1 MLRTPALLA
10 AILLLLALLGCATPG
25 PPLPPSLDLPRPV
38 TDLQARREG
47 SRVILSWTAPNEN
60 TDKLRL
66 RHPGPT
72 AICRKIEPTLVLNAP
87 APASSTACEPVIA
100 TVPAAD
106 LHATKQPEQT
116 AAPEFA
122 HASAGARVTYSL
134 TLPAELTREH
144 PDGSAVFYVQPLNSS
159 GRGAGFSNAAAVPL
173 APAYPPPDSFKA
185 RQTKPAIV
193 LTWTPEPPNSMNS
206 TRISGY
212 RIARREAGAQSDDE
226 RLFVASDSPSN
237 GHLSDSQFTW
247 GKRYSYRIATVT
259 GVYSSTGEKIA
270 EVDGDWSQSL
280 EENATDVFPPS
291 QPSAVQAVFT
301 QIGPQRF
308 IDLT

>member
-1 MLRTPALLA
+1 
-10 AILLLLALLGCATPG
+10 
-25 PPLPPSLDLPRPV
+25 
-38 TDLQARREG
+38 
-47 SRVILSWTAPNEN
+47 
-60 TDKLRL
+60 
-66 RHPGPT
+66 
-72 AICRKIEPTLVLNAP
+72 
-87 APASSTACEPVIA
+87 
-100 TVPAAD
+100 VPAAD

-308 IDLT
+308 IDLTWLPDTDSDIAGYFVYRRVDGGQPRKLNSAPVQAPAYHDTQIAPGTRYFYSVSAVDVRGNESARSEETSELSPP